1 MRILGLGDRYY
12 VECSCRFF
20 FKFGQLHYGLG
31 KKVEVEVEN
40 VVRFEACDCCINSS
54 LSIGGWWCE
63 GSSLAGSSGFLHG
76 MELQKIP
83 RHDVDCFT
91 IRLKSPV
98 N

>member
-40 VVRFEACDCCINSS
+40 VSVSKHVIVA
-54 LSIGGWWCE
+54 SIV
-63 GSSLAGSSGFLHG
+63 
-76 MELQKIP
+76 P
-83 RHDVDCFT
+83 YR
-91 IRLKSPV
+91 
-98 N
+98 